1 MNHHLCSHEKFGSL
15 RGKAMAL
22 ARVIIANS
30 PNLAVILSAKSDFAL
45 SLTCADHIPSA
56 RTRNGL
62 FPPRVLQRTPCLTD
76 SN

>member
-1 MNHHLCSHEKFGSL
+1 
-15 RGKAMAL
+15 MAL

-30 PNLAVILSAKSDFAL
+30 PNLAVILSAESDFDL
-45 SLTCADHIPSA
+45 SLACADHIPSA